1 MRQKVAGDV
10 LERLLAVM
18 EQKKREMVLLQGK
31 PREATASMSA
41 RNVSV
46 LILYKADGKILLQHR
61 SKDAPTLPDHW
72 SFFGGGVEEG
82 ESPEQAVR
90 REAVEELGYQ
100 LASPRLFSVKQIAVE
115 KRELTLHVFVER
127 YDGGLLTQNS
137 FLQGQWAHAV
147 SLYFGRISYPVYLFH
162 LVVLY
167 AMSRLPLQQA
177 PSLQFF
183 MYVMGVLLLTTIF
196 FYGVE
201 KPILASR
208 PRYP

>member
-1 MRQKVAGDV
+1 V
-10 LERLLAVM
+10 LVFILAITIIRSIYGNTSDWGAQVRRVVVFRIDSIAYGSLLYL
-18 EQKKREMVLLQGK
+18 LLQRIEFDWNG
-31 PREATASMSA
+31 RHRHVAFLVFAATAALLLYINNEMLESGAKWLREINPFVSAAFGMST
-41 RNVSV
+41 VV
-46 LILYKADGKILLQHR
+46 
-61 SKDAPTLPDHW
+61 
-72 SFFGGGVEEG
+72 FFL
-82 ESPEQAVR
+82 S
-90 REAVEELGYQ
+90 L
-100 LASPRLFSVKQIAVE
+100 
-115 KRELTLHVFVER
+115 
-127 YDGGLLTQNS
+127 NS

>member
-127 YDGGLLTQNS
+127 YDGGLLTLGEGQAMGW
-137 FLQGQWAHAV
+137 FLPDATKDLLILDGVRAIIEAV
-147 SLYFGRISYPVYLFH
+147 GEALRTEI
-162 LVVLY
+162 
-167 AMSRLPLQQA
+167 
-177 PSLQFF
+177 
-183 MYVMGVLLLTTIF
+183 
-196 FYGVE
+196 
-201 KPILASR
+201 
-208 PRYP
+208 